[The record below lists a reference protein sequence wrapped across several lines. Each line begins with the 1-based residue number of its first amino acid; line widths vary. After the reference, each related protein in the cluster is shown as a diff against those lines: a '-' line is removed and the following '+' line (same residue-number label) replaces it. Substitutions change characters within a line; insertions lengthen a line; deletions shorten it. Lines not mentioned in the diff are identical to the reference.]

1 MQFAF
6 GQFID
11 FGEPLLEWT
20 TRWRRLLS
28 FRFEKEL
35 EIPSSS
41 SSLLLLFFFGIIR
54 CWKASWLDHGH
65 GLDISRIVA
74 WTNPQPSLTWRYI
87 IYLFIDVVFSLEL
100 SATALVW
107 KTTSDNGTWLRSQ
120 VFFFVFSLSFR
131 SFPIGCYVQH
141 SRRERE
147 NHRLPNEKFHI
158 FPSFFSL
165 LFEEK
170 TKFFL
175 SSFSFVDPRSITAH
189 LSCASYFRKVK
200 RLSRIIWKW
209 GVQTLSVTRVL
220 LGGSTLALVEVFSQF
235 KFFFMFRC
243 VCGMVGLGVR

>member
-158 FPSFFSL
+158 FPSLFSL
-165 LFEEK
+165 LFEKKKKNEILS
-170 TKFFL
+170 FL
-175 SSFSFVDPRSITAH
+175 
-189 LSCASYFRKVK
+189 L
-200 RLSRIIWKW
+200 
-209 GVQTLSVTRVL
+209 
-220 LGGSTLALVEVFSQF
+220 
-235 KFFFMFRC
+235 
-243 VCGMVGLGVR
+243 